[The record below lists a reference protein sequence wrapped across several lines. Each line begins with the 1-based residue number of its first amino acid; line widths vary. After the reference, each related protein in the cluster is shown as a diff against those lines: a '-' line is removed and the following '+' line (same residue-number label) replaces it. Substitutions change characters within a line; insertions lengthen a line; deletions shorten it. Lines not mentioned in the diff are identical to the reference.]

1 MAAAAAEEGRLK
13 LLGFWSSP
21 FVLRTRYALNLKGI
35 PYTNVEEDLFGAK
48 SELLLAANP
57 AHGGKVPALLL
68 PDGRSVSESLIIVEY
83 LDEAFP
89 GTPPRLLPSDP
100 HRRATARFW
109 AAHVDGALLPAW
121 IPLYGG
127 STAEERVE
135 AARRVVGVLETFEGV
150 LRRGDCCSSGEEEEG
165 GFGFF
170 GGDSVG
176 LVDVVLGGFIG
187 WLRASEAMCGVK
199 TIEDG
204 SRTPLLAAWAE
215 RFAAL
220 EGVREILPE
229 VGRLVEY
236 NQMKRALRGLPF
248 LPPHQQQ

>member
-89 GTPPRLLPSDP
+89 GTPPRLLPDRKS
-100 HRRATARFW
+100 
-109 AAHVDGALLPAW
+109 
-121 IPLYGG
+121 
-127 STAEERVE
+127 
-135 AARRVVGVLETFEGV
+135 VV
-150 LRRGDCCSSGEEEEG
+150 
-165 GFGFF
+165 
-170 GGDSVG
+170 
-176 LVDVVLGGFIG
+176 
-187 WLRASEAMCGVK
+187 
-199 TIEDG
+199 
-204 SRTPLLAAWAE
+204 
-215 RFAAL
+215 
-220 EGVREILPE
+220 
-229 VGRLVEY
+229 
-236 NQMKRALRGLPF
+236 
-248 LPPHQQQ
+248 